1 MLKLKSKNGEVYGVV
16 KGRLNE
22 LAADT
27 ICLVRHVWNS
37 IKEADEESADLFKY
51 YIEES
56 LNDGVM
62 FCGDDEVASVVGKA
76 VEKIKKR
83 KSSTDI
89 DSDELLDALE
99 QLKSKLEE
107 LEGSD

>member
-1 MLKLKSKNGEVYGVV
+1 MLKLESKNGEVYGVV
-16 KGRLNE
+16 KGKLNE
-22 LAADT
+22 LATDT
-27 ICLVRHVWNS
+27 ICLVRHVWNC

-51 YIEES
+51 YIEQS

-62 FCGDDEVASVVGKA
+62 FCEDDEVASVVSEA

-83 KSSTDI
+83 RGSTD
-89 DSDELLDALE
+89 DELTDILE

>member
-1 MLKLKSKNGEVYGVV
+1 MIKLESKKGEVYGIV
-16 KGRLNE
+16 KGSLNE
-22 LAADT
+22 LAADA
-27 ICLVRHVWNS
+27 ICLVRHVWSS
-37 IKEADEESADLFKY
+37 IKETDEESADLFKY

-76 VEKIKKR
+76 IEKIKKR
-83 KSSTDI
+83 RSSI
-89 DSDELLDALE
+89 ECDELLDALE

-107 LEGSD
+107 LEGSH